1 MCTFCAF
8 MKTQPRYSH
17 ERLVEAYVEGS
28 ITTLK
33 VDQCFLPENK
43 IALGVRPMT
52 DFSPEK
58 EKPEDLLACAK
69 PLNDP
74 FASWN
79 SFLGYITEDSE
90 DEDVDLGEEFSAKPM
105 ATSAAKRIKIRLKD
119 SVATNQVS
127 SFSPNFYFQFYTDH
141 LITS

>member
-1 MCTFCAF
+1 
-8 MKTQPRYSH
+8 
-17 ERLVEAYVEGS
+17 
-28 ITTLK
+28 
-33 VDQCFLPENK
+33 
-43 IALGVRPMT
+43 MT

-74 FASWN
+74 FASWD
-79 SFLGYITEDSE
+79 SLLGYIPEDSE

-127 SFSPNFYFQFYTDH
+127 SLNLPKDIFFFKFCTGQ
-141 LITS
+141 L

>member
-1 MCTFCAF
+1 
-8 MKTQPRYSH
+8 
-17 ERLVEAYVEGS
+17 
-28 ITTLK
+28 
-33 VDQCFLPENK
+33 
-43 IALGVRPMT
+43 MT
-52 DFSPEK
+52 VFSPEK

-79 SFLGYITEDSE
+79 SLLGYIPEDSE

-105 ATSAAKRIKIRLKD
+105 ATSAAKRINIGLKD

-127 SFSPNFYFQFYTDH
+127 SLNLPKKYFFQILYWPPDLQGDYNKFFSQSKNCF
-141 LITS
+141 